1 MSKHPIKV
9 GIIAALLLTVAII
22 LLMVKNLH
30 DRINHPPL
38 PDDGVT
44 WVDNTQGV
52 IAEAVRSNSAADR
65 AGIVRG
71 DKLLYVSFD
80 QGQNFFTISQASDIF
95 FILDERVG
103 IGGKVVYTVA
113 RREPSGNLGV
123 WDADLIDIAPEPTHL
138 GLQVYLVIVGI
149 VFLGIGLYVLANQTA
164 SIYALHFYFVCLT
177 VFTIYGLSATGEYT
191 GFDQAIYLIDSAALL
206 ALAPLFFHFCLTF
219 PFRRD
224 FLIRYR
230 WILVLLYSPAML
242 LMALKLSIFFLSA
255 HYPELLTWENT
266 LKKLEV
272 VQFSLS
278 FFSSTILLLFTF
290 LQMRASLLRQQL
302 KWVVWGLALNAIPF
316 AIFYAYP
323 YALGYEISP
332 LQAALATGTS
342 ILLPISF
349 GYSIVRYRLMDVDI
363 IVRRSMTYG
372 LATMTIV
379 VIFMFGV
386 VKSGEW
392 VKELVPS
399 ASQGTLL
406 LIQVAVMSLTTM
418 LFSPWKNWLEQ
429 RVDRLFFGQRYDQ
442 RRSIAEFGRTL
453 SSTTDLNRLL
463 TALTQRLGE
472 MLYVERL
479 AIYIEEEKLGGLRLA
494 YQKELPQTP
503 TILSDN
509 FRHLLETNPHRSYF
523 LAEELDDTETDFRTD
538 INNRRI
544 YYYIPCYVRNRL
556 TAVIGMGKTFEG
568 ALLTSE
574 DLELVRNLSTYVAV
588 AIENSLLYR
597 SEQEKAAAVARLK
610 EFNENIIES
619 INIGL
624 LSVDREGRI
633 TNWNRTLE
641 KLYKITRQSAIGQS
655 ISQVFDEDFINT
667 IQIAVGN
674 IGWQLRKPQ
683 NIYRYKF
690 LARDSQEVIVN
701 VALSP
706 LKTNDARLSGTLIL
720 IEDITSRVRL
730 EEQLRENDKLSSIG
744 LLAAGV
750 AHEVNTPLTG
760 ISSYTQMLLAQT
772 PDTDIKHSILEKIKR
787 QTLRASEIV
796 NNLLN
801 FSRTAS
807 VELHELDINRVLDDT
822 IQLLEPQLR
831 NTKIELKRHYGD
843 HLPATLGNAGK
854 LQQVFMNLLLNARDA
869 MPEGGQLI
877 IRTQTR
883 ESSILIDII
892 DTGIGIAPEN
902 ITKIYDPFFTTKGI
916 GQGTGLGL
924 AVSYG
929 IVQEHNGR
937 IFVES
942 KQGEGTR
949 FRIKLPTANHRLQA
963 LAGD

>member
-1 MSKHPIKV
+1 
-9 GIIAALLLTVAII
+9 
-22 LLMVKNLH
+22 
-30 DRINHPPL
+30 
-38 PDDGVT
+38 
-44 WVDNTQGV
+44 
-52 IAEAVRSNSAADR
+52 
-65 AGIVRG
+65 
-71 DKLLYVSFD
+71 
-80 QGQNFFTISQASDIF
+80 
-95 FILDERVG
+95 
-103 IGGKVVYTVA
+103 
-113 RREPSGNLGV
+113 
-123 WDADLIDIAPEPTHL
+123 
-138 GLQVYLVIVGI
+138 
-149 VFLGIGLYVLANQTA
+149 
-164 SIYALHFYFVCLT
+164 
-177 VFTIYGLSATGEYT
+177 
-191 GFDQAIYLIDSAALL
+191 
-206 ALAPLFFHFCLTF
+206 
-219 PFRRD
+219 
-224 FLIRYR
+224 
-230 WILVLLYSPAML
+230 
-242 LMALKLSIFFLSA
+242 MALKLSIFFLSA

-503 TILSDN
+503 AILSDN